1 MWSKQATFNLWS
13 KQATCT
19 SNEQATSRPHACCS
33 TSGVKGDSSS
43 ETVGD
48 EYVDTDQLRLCQRL
62 QSELG
67 FKLEEDDEES
77 DGDLDPESPFRDET
91 VTLPSYALQS
101 PRSGSTSGQ
110 HPWNG
115 SGYPVGGV
123 EDNDDDDDG
132 WISDKELIAPVLQ
145 PSGGCGWVGVCTR
158 VCSVCNCTVYANSSD
173 TECVPCYS

>member
-19 SNEQATSRPHACCS
+19 SNPCGEQATSRPHSCCS
-33 TSGVKGDSSS
+33 TSGVKGGSSSS

-48 EYVDTDQLRLCQRL
+48 ENVDTDQLRLCQRL

-67 FKLEEDDEES
+67 FRLEEDDEES
-77 DGDLDPESPFRDET
+77 DGYLDPESPFRDET

-101 PRSGSTSGQ
+101 SCSGSTSGQ
-110 HPWNG
+110 HAWNG

-145 PSGGCGWVGVCTR
+145 PSGGCGCG
-158 VCSVCNCTVYANSSD
+158 
-173 TECVPCYS
+173 